1 MKNKI
6 FVIFCLLLAIG
17 MNSCGNKQ
25 TISGKDKLDTV
36 WNERVQDTF
45 YGLVLGKE
53 ASVDKIVTTLESHGF
68 YWTKQY
74 STDELLHFRSRQSQY
89 FSFGGLSW
97 QMLEVERTNNILSA
111 VRFMNSGLDKAAAL
125 STYKNIKIAME
136 AKYSPSAIATT
147 DTTIYAETYY
157 LGRNKVYSTLSCFRY
172 EAVEKKIM
180 IGTRLV
186 YWTKKG
192 KKASNDEL

>member
-25 TISGKDKLDTV
+25 TTSGKDKLDTV

-97 QMLEVERTNNILSA
+97 QMLDVERTNNILSA

>member
-6 FVIFCLLLAIG
+6 FVVFCLLLAIG
-17 MNSCGNKQ
+17 LNSCVNKQ
-25 TISGKDKLDTV
+25 TASGKDKLDTV
-36 WNERVQDTF
+36 WNEKVQDTF

-53 ASVDKIVTTLESHGF
+53 ASVDKIVTTLENYGF
-68 YWTKQY
+68 YLNKQY

-97 QMLEVERTNNILSA
+97 QILDVGRTGNTLSA
-111 VRFMNSGLDKAAAL
+111 VCFMNSGLDKATAL
-125 STYKNIKIAME
+125 NTYENIKAAME
-136 AKYSPSAIATT
+136 AKYSPSTIATS

-157 LGRNKVYSTLSCFRY
+157 LGRNKIYSTLSCFRY
-172 EAVEKKIM
+172 ETVEKKIM
-180 IGTRLV
+180 IGTKLV

>member
-25 TISGKDKLDTV
+25 TTSGKDKLDTV

-97 QMLEVERTNNILSA
+97 QMLDVERTNNILSA

-125 STYKNIKIAME
+125 STYKI
-136 AKYSPSAIATT
+136 
-147 DTTIYAETYY
+147 
-157 LGRNKVYSTLSCFRY
+157 
-172 EAVEKKIM
+172 
-180 IGTRLV
+180 
-186 YWTKKG
+186 
-192 KKASNDEL
+192 

>member
-25 TISGKDKLDTV
+25 TTSGKDKLDTV

-53 ASVDKIVTTLESHGF
+53 ASVGKIVTTLESHGF

-97 QMLEVERTNNILSA
+97 QMLDVERTNNILSA

>member
-25 TISGKDKLDTV
+25 TTSGKDKLDTV

-53 ASVDKIVTTLESHGF
+53 ASVNKIVTTLESHGF
-68 YWTKQY
+68 YWNKQY

-97 QMLEVERTNNILSA
+97 QMLDVERTNNILSA

-125 STYKNIKIAME
+125 STYKDIKIAME

-157 LGRNKVYSTLSCFRY
+157 LGRNKVYSTISCFRY

-192 KKASNDEL
+192 KKTSNDEL

>member
-25 TISGKDKLDTV
+25 TTSGKDKLDTV

-68 YWTKQY
+68 YWNKQY
-74 STDELLHFRSRQSQY
+74 STDELLHFDHAKVNI
-89 FSFGGLSW
+89 FLLVGL
-97 QMLEVERTNNILSA
+97 V
-111 VRFMNSGLDKAAAL
+111 
-125 STYKNIKIAME
+125 
-136 AKYSPSAIATT
+136 
-147 DTTIYAETYY
+147 
-157 LGRNKVYSTLSCFRY
+157 
-172 EAVEKKIM
+172 
-180 IGTRLV
+180 
-186 YWTKKG
+186 G
-192 KKASNDEL
+192 KC

>member
-45 YGLVLGKE
+45 YGHVLGKE

-74 STDELLHFRSRQSQY
+74 STDELLHVRSRESQY
-89 FSFGGLSW
+89 FAFGGLSC
-97 QMLEVERTNNILSA
+97 QMLDVERTNNILSA

-125 STYKNIKIAME
+125 STYKDIKIAME
-136 AKYSPSAIATT
+136 ANYSPSAIATT

>member
-97 QMLEVERTNNILSA
+97 QMLDVERTNNILSA

>member
-25 TISGKDKLDTV
+25 TTSGKDKLDTV

>member
-25 TISGKDKLDTV
+25 TTSGKDKLDTV

-97 QMLEVERTNNILSA
+97 QMLDVERTNNILSA

-125 STYKNIKIAME
+125 STYKDIKIAME
-136 AKYSPSAIATT
+136 ANYSPSAIATT

>member
-25 TISGKDKLDTV
+25 TTSGKDKLDTV

-97 QMLEVERTNNILSA
+97 QMLDVERTNNILSA

-136 AKYSPSAIATT
+136 TKYSPSAIATT

>member
-25 TISGKDKLDTV
+25 TTSGKDKLDTV

-97 QMLEVERTNNILSA
+97 QMLDVERTNNILSA

-136 AKYSPSAIATT
+136 AK
-147 DTTIYAETYY
+147 
-157 LGRNKVYSTLSCFRY
+157 
-172 EAVEKKIM
+172 
-180 IGTRLV
+180 
-186 YWTKKG
+186 
-192 KKASNDEL
+192 

>member
-97 QMLEVERTNNILSA
+97 QMLDVERTNNILSA

-125 STYKNIKIAME
+125 STYKDIKIAME
-136 AKYSPSAIATT
+136 ANYSPSAIATT